1 MTKASYGCL
10 SAEAGRLL
18 AKRSLVTPAGY
29 FDEIDAKKTWQ
40 NQIVNYYSMLGFD
53 MRVVK
58 SISLPVDLAKKAESF
73 DNLSLYVQD
82 AINFGIEHNLDAY
95 QKSRLYLS
103 KENQEMDDLLHEI
116 VDIILN
122 PKKMYP
128 SDKLKKIK
136 KALVNG
142 EWIVLNEEAKS

>member
-1 MTKASYGCL
+1 
-10 SAEAGRLL
+10 
-18 AKRSLVTPAGY
+18 
-29 FDEIDAKKTWQ
+29 
-40 NQIVNYYSMLGFD
+40 

-73 DNLSLYVQD
+73 DNLSLFVQD

-122 PKKMYP
+122 PKRVYP
-128 SDKLKKIK
+128 SDKLREVK
-136 KALVNG
+136 KALVSAD
-142 EWIVLNEEAKS
+142 WIVLNEEAKS

>member
-1 MTKASYGCL
+1 
-10 SAEAGRLL
+10 
-18 AKRSLVTPAGY
+18 
-29 FDEIDAKKTWQ
+29 
-40 NQIVNYYSMLGFD
+40 

-82 AINFGIEHNLDAY
+82 AIKFGIEHNLDTY

-116 VDIILN
+116 VEIILSQ
-122 PKKMYP
+122 KYFYI
-128 SDKLKKIK
+128 SDKMKDIK
-136 KALVNG
+136 NALVSA
-142 EWIVLNEEAKS
+142 EWIVLNEEAKSWFKYLVFNVARNGIYHGLENGKRPHINT

>member
-1 MTKASYGCL
+1 
-10 SAEAGRLL
+10 
-18 AKRSLVTPAGY
+18 
-29 FDEIDAKKTWQ
+29 
-40 NQIVNYYSMLGFD
+40 

-58 SISLPVDLAKKAESF
+58 SISLPVDLAKKAEQF

-82 AINFGIEHNLDAY
+82 CIKYGIEQNLDVY

-103 KENQEMDDLLHEI
+103 KENQELDDLLHEI
-116 VDIILN
+116 VDLILT

-136 KALVNG
+136 QALVRS
-142 EWIVLNEEAKS
+142 EWIIIEEVKK

>member
-1 MTKASYGCL
+1 
-10 SAEAGRLL
+10 
-18 AKRSLVTPAGY
+18 
-29 FDEIDAKKTWQ
+29 
-40 NQIVNYYSMLGFD
+40 

-73 DNLSLYVQD
+73 ENLSLFVQD
-82 AINFGIEHNLDAY
+82 AIKYGIEHNLDAY

-122 PKKMYP
+122 PKRIYP
-128 SDKLKKIK
+128 SDKLREVK
-136 KALVNG
+136 KALVSAD
-142 EWIVLNEEAKS
+142 WIVLNEEAKE

>member
-1 MTKASYGCL
+1 
-10 SAEAGRLL
+10 
-18 AKRSLVTPAGY
+18 
-29 FDEIDAKKTWQ
+29 
-40 NQIVNYYSMLGFD
+40 

-73 DNLSLYVQD
+73 ENLSLYVQD
-82 AINFGIEHNLDAY
+82 AIKYGIENNLDTY

-122 PKKMYP
+122 PKRVYP
-128 SDKLKKIK
+128 SDKLREIK
-136 KALVNG
+136 KALVSA
-142 EWIVLNEEAKS
+142 EWIVLNEEAKE

>member
-1 MTKASYGCL
+1 
-10 SAEAGRLL
+10 
-18 AKRSLVTPAGY
+18 
-29 FDEIDAKKTWQ
+29 
-40 NQIVNYYSMLGFD
+40 

-58 SISLPVDLAKKAESF
+58 SISLPVDLAQKAESF

-82 AINFGIEHNLDAY
+82 AIKYGIENNLDAY

-116 VDIILN
+116 VDVILS

-128 SDKLKKIK
+128 SDKLKQIK
-136 KALVNG
+136 KSLVSA
-142 EWIVLNEEAKS
+142 EWIVLNEEAKL

>member
-1 MTKASYGCL
+1 
-10 SAEAGRLL
+10 
-18 AKRSLVTPAGY
+18 
-29 FDEIDAKKTWQ
+29 
-40 NQIVNYYSMLGFD
+40 

-73 DNLSLYVQD
+73 ANLSLYVQD

-103 KENQEMDDLLHEI
+103 KENEELDNLVHEI
-116 VDIILN
+116 VEIILS

-128 SDKLKKIK
+128 SDRLKEIK
-136 KALVNG
+136 KALVTAK
-142 EWIVLNEEAKS
+142 WIVMTEEVKQE

>member
-1 MTKASYGCL
+1 
-10 SAEAGRLL
+10 
-18 AKRSLVTPAGY
+18 
-29 FDEIDAKKTWQ
+29 
-40 NQIVNYYSMLGFD
+40 

-58 SISLPVDLAKKAESF
+58 SISLPVDLAQKAESF

-82 AINFGIEHNLDAY
+82 AIKYGIEHNLDAY

-116 VDIILN
+116 VDIILS

-136 KALVNG
+136 KALVDG
-142 EWIVLNEEAKS
+142 EWIVLNEEAKA

>member
-1 MTKASYGCL
+1 
-10 SAEAGRLL
+10 
-18 AKRSLVTPAGY
+18 
-29 FDEIDAKKTWQ
+29 
-40 NQIVNYYSMLGFD
+40 

-82 AINFGIEHNLDAY
+82 AINFGIQHNLDAY

-122 PKKMYP
+122 PKKVYP
-128 SDKLKKIK
+128 SEKLREIK
-136 KALVNG
+136 KALVSA

>member
-1 MTKASYGCL
+1 
-10 SAEAGRLL
+10 
-18 AKRSLVTPAGY
+18 
-29 FDEIDAKKTWQ
+29 
-40 NQIVNYYSMLGFD
+40 

-58 SISLPVDLAKKAESF
+58 SISLPVDLAQKAEQF

-82 AINFGIEHNLDAY
+82 CIEYGIEQNLDVY

-103 KENQEMDDLLHEI
+103 KENQELDDLLHEI
-116 VDIILN
+116 VDLILT

-136 KALVNG
+136 QALVKA
-142 EWIVLNEEAKS
+142 EWIVIEEVKK

>member
-1 MTKASYGCL
+1 
-10 SAEAGRLL
+10 
-18 AKRSLVTPAGY
+18 
-29 FDEIDAKKTWQ
+29 
-40 NQIVNYYSMLGFD
+40 

-58 SISLPVDLAKKAESF
+58 SISLPVDLAKKAEQF

-82 AINFGIEHNLDAY
+82 CIKYGIEQNLDVY

-103 KENQEMDDLLHEI
+103 KENQELDDLLHEI
-116 VDIILN
+116 VDLILT

-136 KALVNG
+136 QALVKA
-142 EWIVLNEEAKS
+142 EWIVIEEVKK